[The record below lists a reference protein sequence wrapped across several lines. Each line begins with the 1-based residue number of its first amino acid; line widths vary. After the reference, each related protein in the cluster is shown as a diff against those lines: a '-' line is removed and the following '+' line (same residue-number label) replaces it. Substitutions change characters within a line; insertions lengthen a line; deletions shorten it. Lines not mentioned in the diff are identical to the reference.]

1 MITVYI
7 ISVNTPGGLDDP
19 YHDVLNLEFK
29 PALHSMFI
37 IILIIMIKEDVLRHN
52 DSILFFCKLKNEIL
66 KELTPRKVRP
76 NANYANGNI
85 LNRNI

>member
-1 MITVYI
+1 
-7 ISVNTPGGLDDP
+7 
-19 YHDVLNLEFK
+19 
-29 PALHSMFI
+29 MFI
-37 IILIIMIKEDVLRHN
+37 IILIIMIKKDVLRHN

-85 LNRNI
+85 LNHNI